1 MPRLT
6 PADAR
11 AILKRLSLPVKADFH
26 ALPSSAV
33 ERLISEAD
41 AMRYRKPRNAPGSR
55 ARMFHAYVTRTARR
69 EG

>member
-1 MPRLT
+1 MPRLA

-11 AILKRLSLPVKADFH
+11 AILERLGLPVAANFH
-26 ALPSSAV
+26 SLPSSAV
-33 ERLISEAD
+33 DRLISEAD

-69 EG
+69 EA